1 MIQRSLVLFFAA
13 IATLCLSCGSDSG
26 RSADRSPSTEP
37 YSPPVD
43 PAIAATI
50 SGKAVLDGVAP
61 EQETISMKAD
71 PYCTTMHMEEVKRER
86 VVTNE
91 DGSLRN
97 VFVYIKEGLSGKRF
111 APPSEPVVL
120 TQLGCVY
127 VPHVQGIMTG
137 QPFEILND
145 DDTLH
150 NVRALPEENPAFNL
164 GQPRRG
170 HKVKRTFETPEVMI
184 HIKCDVHKWM
194 SAYLGVLEHPHFDVT
209 GDGGAFELAGLPPGD
224 YVIEAWHETYG
235 TLTQATTIGEGE
247 TKGITFTFT
256 TTE

>member
-1 MIQRSLVLFFAA
+1 MMLQRSLVLVFV
-13 IATLCLSCGSDSG
+13 IATLLLSCGSDVQEGDAG
-26 RSADRSPSTEP
+26 RPSPEP
-37 YSPPVD
+37 VTPPVD

-50 SGKAVLDGVAP
+50 SGKVILDGAP
-61 EQETISMKAD
+61 PQQNTISMKAD
-71 PYCTTMHMEEVKRER
+71 PYCTTMHMEEVKKEL
-86 VVTNE
+86 VVANE

-97 VFVYIKEGLSGKRF
+97 VFVYVKEGLEGNRY

-120 TQLGCVY
+120 TQLGCIY

-150 NVRALPEENPAFNL
+150 NVRAEPEKNPMFNL

-170 HKVKRTFETPEVMI
+170 HRVKRSFETPEVMI

-194 SAYLGVLEHPHFDVT
+194 SAYLGVVDHPFFDVT
-209 GDGGAFELAGLPPGD
+209 ADGGAFELAGLPPGS

-235 TLTQATTIGEGE
+235 TLTERVTVGEGE
-247 TKGITFTFT
+247 TQEISFTFT
-256 TTE
+256 NLE

>member
-1 MIQRSLVLFFAA
+1 MIFYRLLVVLS
-13 IATLCLSCGSDSG
+13 IATVFLLSCGSNTREGTDPTPDAG
-26 RSADRSPSTEP
+26 ALT
-37 YSPPVD
+37 PPVD

-50 SGKAVLDGVAP
+50 SGNVVLKGEPP

-71 PYCTTMHMEEVKRER
+71 PYCTTMHMEEVKEEQ
-86 VVTNE
+86 VVVND

-97 VFVYIKEGLSGKRF
+97 VFVYVKEGLEGNRY

-127 VPHVQGIMTG
+127 VPHVLGVMTG
-137 QPFEILND
+137 QPFQILND

-150 NVRALPEENPAFNL
+150 NVRSVPERNPMFNL

-170 HKVKRTFETPEVMI
+170 HKVKKTFETPEVMI

-194 SAYLGVLEHPHFDVT
+194 SAYLGVVDHPFFDVT
-209 GDGGAFELAGLPPGD
+209 ADGGRFELAGLPPGD

-235 TLTQATTIGEGE
+235 TSIQRITVGKGE
-247 TKGITFTFT
+247 TQKVQFTFVVPN
-256 TTE
+256 